1 MKNNLYTYLDSK
13 KIYLATT
20 KEKYLLIEKKP
31 TKEQDKSI
39 SLVTRK
45 TTIIDKDNGL
55 LLFPK
60 K

>member
-20 KEKYLLIEKKP
+20 KEKYLLIEKKQ